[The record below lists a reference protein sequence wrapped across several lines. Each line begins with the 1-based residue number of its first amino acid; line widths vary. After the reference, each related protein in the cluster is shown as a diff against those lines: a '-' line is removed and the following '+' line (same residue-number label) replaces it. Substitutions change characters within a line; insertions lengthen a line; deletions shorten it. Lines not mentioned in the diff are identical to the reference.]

1 VDAAHALLAE
11 RIRSLAAAKGI
22 AVSHV
27 ADRAGVGRAHFYAVL
42 AGRASPSLT
51 WIVKIADVLEVE
63 VAVLLT
69 PPRDDSGRT

>member
-1 VDAAHALLAE
+1 M
-11 RIRSLAAAKGI
+11 
-22 AVSHV
+22 SHV
-27 ADRAGVGRAHFYAVL
+27 ADRAGVGRAHFYDVL

-51 WIVKIADVLEVE
+51 WMVKIADVLEVE